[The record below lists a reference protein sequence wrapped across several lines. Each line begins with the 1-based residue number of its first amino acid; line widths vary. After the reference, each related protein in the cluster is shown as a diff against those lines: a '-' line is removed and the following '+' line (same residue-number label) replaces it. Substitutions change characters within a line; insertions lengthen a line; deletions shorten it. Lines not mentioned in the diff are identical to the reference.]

1 MSEQEN
7 PYRDLPPDQ
16 LRSESAYLWE
26 QLPFSILT
34 SEVDDQE
41 FDMILTHRMRSQHGR
56 LLMRKL
62 GLLLETSRDYT
73 TRGLRT
79 EIAEIFG
86 FELELGINKTEPQER
101 SFYYLMGLD
110 ILERNSIFD
119 PQVVPILERR
129 GYRRALQRHFSEIS
143 TLDPDRIKKRYGVWV
158 DQSFLEFAENRALWK
173 SLGLAKE
180 DPHER
185 RLKRWRLDFFN
196 RWGDEL

>member
-1 MSEQEN
+1 MSQQEN
-7 PYRDLPPDQ
+7 PYLNLPPDQ
-16 LRSESAYLWE
+16 LRYEVAHLWE
-26 QLPFSILT
+26 QLPFPVLT

-41 FDMILTHRMRSQHGR
+41 FNMILTHRMRSQHGR

-86 FELELGINKTEPQER
+86 FELEFGINKTEPTEG
-101 SFYYLMGLD
+101 SFYDLVGLD
-110 ILERNSIFD
+110 LLEKNSIF
-119 PQVVPILERR
+119 
-129 GYRRALQRHFSEIS
+129 
-143 TLDPDRIKKRYGVWV
+143 DPDRIKKRYGVWV

-180 DPHER
+180 DLHER
-185 RLKRWRLDFFN
+185 RLKRWRLDFFD
-196 RWGDEL
+196 RWRDEL